1 MANTMLVRLD
11 SESKLGISR
20 LAKLEGKT
28 ASQIIRELVSQ
39 YIREHDISGYI
50 DLLWKRIGEEI
61 RDAGFSEK
69 DISKV
74 IKEVRAKK
82 R

>member
-1 MANTMLVRLD
+1 MTNTMLIRLD
-11 SESKLGISR
+11 SDCKLGISR

-28 ASQIIRELVSQ
+28 ASQIIRELISQ
-39 YIREHDISGYI
+39 YIKERDISGYI
-50 DLLWKRIGEEI
+50 DLLWKRIGDEI
-61 RDAGFSEK
+61 RESGFSEK
-69 DISKV
+69 DVNRI